1 MMRRATLAAALTL
14 ALALG
19 LATVALADDG
29 GVMQR
34 AMGHDA
40 YGAMVEQM
48 RGLLGSERADA
59 MLAECEREMVEQA
72 GIQHGGMG
80 GMQEMMRRMSAR

>member
-1 MMRRATLAAALTL
+1 MRRATLAAALTL

-19 LATVALADDG
+19 LATAALADDG
-29 GVMQR
+29 GAMQR

-40 YGAMVEQM
+40 YRAMVDQM

-59 MLAECEREMVEQA
+59 MLAGCEREMVEHA
-72 GIQHGGMG
+72 DVQHGGIG
-80 GMQEMMRRMSAR
+80 AMQEMMRGMSAR